1 MKKYVN
7 CLYGDQKE
15 VNVQTQKVQM
25 DPNGKSN
32 LFFPDYQQKDSSY
45 LSAEK

>member
-15 VNVQTQKVQM
+15 VNIQTQKVQM
-25 DPNGKSN
+25 DPNGK
-32 LFFPDYQQKDSSY
+32 
-45 LSAEK
+45 